1 MRAKGEP
8 MSDWLVV
15 ELSVGLV
22 GFTLLW
28 DDFWLKKVIGWFL
41 VKINLVQ
48 ALFIKAPNFK
58 SSKLLTNIPFFM
70 FKILGHWRNKLVT

>member
-22 GFTLLW
+22 GFTLFL
-28 DDFWLKKVIGWFL
+28 DGFWLKKVIGWFL

-48 ALFIKAPNFK
+48 ALFIKAP
-58 SSKLLTNIPFFM
+58 FF
-70 FKILGHWRNKLVT
+70 FLFL

>member
-15 ELSVGLV
+15 ELSVDLV
-22 GFTLLW
+22 GFTLFW
-28 DDFWLKKVIGWFL
+28 DGFWLKKVIGWFL

-48 ALFIKAPNFK
+48 ALFIKAP
-58 SSKLLTNIPFFM
+58 FF
-70 FKILGHWRNKLVT
+70 FG

>member
-8 MSDWLVV
+8 MSDWLMV

-22 GFTLLW
+22 GFTLFW
-28 DDFWLKKVIGWFL
+28 DGFWLKKVIGWFL
-41 VKINLVQ
+41 VKINLVH

-58 SSKLLTNIPFFM
+58 NTSKRARRGIN
-70 FKILGHWRNKLVT
+70 